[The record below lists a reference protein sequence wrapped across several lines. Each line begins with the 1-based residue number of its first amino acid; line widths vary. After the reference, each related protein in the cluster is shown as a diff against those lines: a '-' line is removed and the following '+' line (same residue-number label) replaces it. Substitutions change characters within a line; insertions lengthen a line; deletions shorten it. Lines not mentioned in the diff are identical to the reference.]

1 MSNVSVAAS
10 APRRKSAA
18 PQMETRP
25 RKPAQSIGLNLNV
38 EMPFALRAWRTLA
51 SIAVT
56 GSVPNVR
63 DAGAGS
69 AGGGAGGSRELWF
82 DPDLGHLEFSE
93 KRADEFEKRAVAFF
107 GKYLLSKP

>member
-1 MSNVSVAAS
+1 
-10 APRRKSAA
+10 
-18 PQMETRP
+18 
-25 RKPAQSIGLNLNV
+25 
-38 EMPFALRAWRTLA
+38 MPFALRAWRTLA

-69 AGGGAGGSRELWF
+69 AGGSRELWF